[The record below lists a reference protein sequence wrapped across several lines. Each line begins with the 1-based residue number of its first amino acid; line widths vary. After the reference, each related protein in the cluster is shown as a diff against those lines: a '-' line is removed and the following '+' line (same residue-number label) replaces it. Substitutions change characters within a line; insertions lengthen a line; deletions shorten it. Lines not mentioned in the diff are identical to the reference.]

1 MQISAH
7 RSLRRVVSRSALAA
21 SAGLLAGCSLLSPPT
36 FAPQQSVEAATDV
49 PSPSPRATP
58 TPSNPP
64 SVGPSTAP
72 VPEPTPV
79 APRWRSVV
87 KPLASPAAWLDF
99 GFAGNGD
106 ILAIGTRNA
115 AAEPLRLFV
124 ARYSASGRKRWERAL
139 SRGVTPLGSDWL
151 SIDPTND
158 SIVID
163 DYYRPTGQFKL
174 RRFSSATGRVLSS
187 VPTDSGINRLAI
199 DARGHRYGLP
209 QYGVTG
215 NVYAAVVRLDA
226 RSQVKFGVDYWLR
239 PLSAGARPAK
249 PGIIAFP
256 TAIAIGRDGRVIVV
270 DEPDIDAKFD
280 DGTPRTTAVVT
291 SLTPNLGSP
300 RQWDLPV
307 EWPFGSQA
315 FGTWSH
321 ALALAGAPD
330 GSVYVGEPVLDETG
344 SHVLGGRVRQFSMDG
359 ELLATWGFGAAD
371 SGVSRASHPAV
382 DAAGHLWVIDADPA
396 THHSVITT
404 LEPG

>member
-7 RSLRRVVSRSALAA
+7 RSLRRVISRSALAV
-21 SAGLLAGCSLLSPPT
+21 SAGLLAGCSMLSPST

-49 PSPSPRATP
+49 PGPSPSATSTP
-58 TPSNPP
+58 TNPP
-64 SVGPSTAP
+64 SIEPSIAP

-79 APRWRSVV
+79 ALRWRSVV

-106 ILAIGTRNA
+106 VLAIGTRDA

-124 ARYSASGRKRWERAL
+124 ARYSAAGRKRREHAL

-158 SIVID
+158 TIVID
-163 DYYRPTGQFKL
+163 DYYRPTGQFTL

-187 VPTDSGINRLAI
+187 VPTESGINRLAI
-199 DARGHRYGLP
+199 DAHGHQYGLP

-270 DEPDIDAKFD
+270 DEPDVDARYP
-280 DGTPRTTAVVT
+280 DGTPRRTAVVT
-291 SLTPNLGSP
+291 SLTPNLDSP
-300 RQWDLPV
+300 RQWELPIQ
-307 EWPFGSQA
+307 WQFGSQA
-315 FGTWSH
+315 FGLWSH
-321 ALALAGAPD
+321 ALAIAGAAD

-344 SHVLGGRVRQFSMDG
+344 ARVLGERVREFSANG
-359 ELLATWGFGAAD
+359 ELVGTWGFGVHD
-371 SGVSRASHPAV
+371 SGVTQASHPAV
-382 DAAGHLWVIDADPA
+382 DAAGNLWVIDVDPA
-396 THHSVITT
+396 THHSVITA